1 MSTWGRKGLVAT
13 KGLGSVKVGI
23 HTGVK
28 LVQEIRLVWS
38 SGVWC
43 WASVVGGTMC
53 SSQAGGT
60 VSTSGVCIV
69 GVAKAG
75 TSVPVRV
82 DSWVS
87 LVGKVTGVRSSCSVV
102 GLSKSTVSLTETAV
116 GVVGVSSVEGCVW
129 GSIVISGR
137 N

>member
-1 MSTWGRKGLVAT
+1 MSTWGCKGLVAT
-13 KGLGSVKVGI
+13 KGLGAVKVGI
-23 HTGVK
+23 HTRVK

-38 SGVWC
+38 SGVWS
-43 WASVVGGTMC
+43 WASVVDGTVC
-53 SSQAGGT
+53 SSQARST
-60 VSTSGVCIV
+60 VGTSGVCIV

-75 TSVPVRV
+75 TSVSVRV

-87 LVGKVTGVRSSCSVV
+87 LVGKVTGMRASSGVV

-116 GVVGVSSVEGCVW
+116 GVVGVSSVEGSVW
-129 GSIVISGR
+129 GSMVISGR